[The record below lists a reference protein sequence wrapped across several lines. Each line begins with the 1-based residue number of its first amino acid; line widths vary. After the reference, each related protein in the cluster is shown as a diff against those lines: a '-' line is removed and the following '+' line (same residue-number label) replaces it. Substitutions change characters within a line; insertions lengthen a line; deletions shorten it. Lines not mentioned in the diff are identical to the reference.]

1 MKCETYGNEK
11 LCWRS
16 CLPEGAEDLFL
27 WELGCFVAFGRLDPL
42 LDLSVLSPVLLHVV
56 MSEFLIAAQ

>member
-1 MKCETYGNEK
+1 MEMENCVGVLVFQKELN
-11 LCWRS
+11 
-16 CLPEGAEDLFL
+16 FL
-27 WELGCFVAFGRLDPL
+27 WELGFFVAFGRLDPL